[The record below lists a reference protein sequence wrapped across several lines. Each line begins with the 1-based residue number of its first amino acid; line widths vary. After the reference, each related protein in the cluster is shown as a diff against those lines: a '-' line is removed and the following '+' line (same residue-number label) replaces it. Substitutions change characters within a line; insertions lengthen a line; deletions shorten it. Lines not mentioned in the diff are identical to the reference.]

1 MNKNFI
7 VKNLNGLIFKKE
19 LSQIKKLV
27 KEENHQSILASLDD
41 NLLNKYLNRCI
52 QSKQL
57 FLYTCEFNKKIIG
70 YSIFA
75 KKTIYLIT
83 EFLDF
88 RFNVL
93 SSLFF
98 SLNFKSLINLA
109 LVLTGLDIILMNS
122 KNKKIISNSLNLNL
136 IAIKRNFQSK
146 GVGKYFLDSCIKDI
160 KKSSSFNSI
169 TLETFDSKAL
179 SFYEK
184 KMNFKR
190 LCFKLRFFSILKV
203 LIKKNK

>member
-109 LVLTGLDIILMNS
+109 LVLTGLDNILMNS
-122 KNKKIISNSLNLNL
+122 KNKNKLNQHLLKKGIETRIIYYRNRSKIFNIDKIKTKNSEMYENEILCLPNN
-136 IAIKRNFQSK
+136 KKFTK
-146 GVGKYFLDSCIKDI
+146 KYIDYII
-160 KKSSSFNSI
+160 EEISSF
-169 TLETFDSKAL
+169 
-179 SFYEK
+179 
-184 KMNFKR
+184 
-190 LCFKLRFFSILKV
+190 
-203 LIKKNK
+203 